1 MSHQIYPT
9 LSAAT
14 ATWQQVEVIA
24 NNISNASTN
33 GFKQTRVSFDN
44 VMHDMRPLGDGFTH
58 LVTAGV
64 ELTDGPLMQTG
75 VNTHVALQGDGFL
88 LVEGADGKEYLSRD
102 GNLRLDTQ
110 RFLVNQSG
118 ERVMGTSGPI
128 QIPIDEHVEID
139 LQGNVASRRNDGTD
153 VMTNQLGRL
162 QLVTADWVESRGG
175 AHFVA
180 PDGYRPADNVSVIN
194 GALEQS
200 NTNPMNAMVDL
211 IQANRYFDIY
221 QKAIQAS
228 DQMDSQAYSLMR
240 GQ

>member
-1 MSHQIYPT
+1 VSHQIYPA

-24 NNISNASTN
+24 NNISNASTS
-33 GFKQTRVSFDN
+33 GFKQTRVSFEN
-44 VMHDMRPLGDGFTH
+44 VMHDTRPLGDGFTR
-58 LVTAGV
+58 LMTAGV
-64 ELTDGPLMQTG
+64 EMTDGPLMQTG

-88 LVEGADGKEYLSRD
+88 LVKGADGTEYLSRD

-118 ERVMGTSGPI
+118 ERVQGSSGPI
-128 QIPIDEHVEID
+128 QIPVDEMVEID
-139 LQGNVASRRNDGTD
+139 LQGNVASRRNDGSD
-153 VMTNQLGRL
+153 VMANQLGRL

-175 AHFVA
+175 HHFVA
-180 PDGYRPADNVSVIN
+180 PDGHRPAENVTVIN